1 MDILRLTRGTNVV
14 VAVVR
19 GDSGNL
25 HVVSVELDVMEATC
39 TCESYVYR
47 KTCKHVQHVL
57 SKVCK
62 ELSINTSSELKV

>member
-1 MDILRLTRGTNVV
+1 MDVVRLVREGNIV
-14 VAVVR
+14 VAVVK

-57 SKVCK
+57 SKVLV
-62 ELSINTSSELKV
+62 EA

>member
-1 MDILRLTRGTNVV
+1 MDIVRLTKGNGLI
-14 VAVVR
+14 VAVVK

-57 SKVCK
+57 SKVLV
-62 ELSINTSSELKV
+62 EA